1 MSDQLPPDP
10 TSATPS
16 GADPTTAFP
25 TGPPT
30 APGWTPPTGPGGPTA
45 GPGPGP
51 DAGGHAVPAVPH
63 LAVSPAERLRLAVSR
78 RMTTDYLFSFWTA
91 LGWTLLT
98 CGIFGYY
105 VIYKMFERSVQH
117 NQRRIEVLD
126 AATTLAWE
134 RAVAAGRGDE
144 LTPWFQSLGAQIDVL
159 RRVAG
164 EFRDP
169 ALWTVICLV
178 SGGIGQIIGYV
189 FLDGDLTDHEA
200 AERSAEEQ
208 LAAILA
214 ALGTPVALP
223 PAPAPKG
230 RHNVVNRIIALFA
243 SCGLYGLWW
252 QYDLME
258 EGNANYRADWGREDA
273 FLAALGA

>member
-1 MSDQLPPDP
+1 VSDQFPP
-10 TSATPS
+10 
-16 GADPTTAFP
+16 DPTTAFP
-25 TGPPT
+25 APPP
-30 APGWTPPTGPGGPTA
+30 AAAWTPPGGA
-45 GPGPGP
+45 PGPGP
-51 DAGGHAVPAVPH
+51 YGLPGAAVPQPS
-63 LAVSPAERLRLAVSR
+63 LAPADRLRAAVAR
-78 RMTTDYLFSFWTA
+78 RLTADYLFSFWTA

-98 CGIFGYY
+98 CGIFAFF
-105 VIYKMFERSVQH
+105 VFYKMFERSVQH

-169 ALWTVICLV
+169 TLWTVIYFV
-178 SGGIGQIIGYV
+178 SGGIGQIVGYV
-189 FLDGDLTDHEA
+189 FLDGDLTDHEV
-200 AERSAEEQ
+200 AERSAEDQ

-214 ALGTPVALP
+214 SLGTPAAIP

-258 EGNANYRADWGREDA
+258 EGNANYRADWAREDA
-273 FLAALGA
+273 LLTALGA

>member
-10 TSATPS
+10 ATP
-16 GADPTTAFP
+16 ADPTTAWASP
-25 TGPPT
+25 PGTAVPGAVGAPGGYDPT
-30 APGWTPPTGPGGPTA
+30 ALG
-45 GPGPGP
+45 
-51 DAGGHAVPAVPH
+51 AVPPSVAVT
-63 LAVSPAERLRLAVSR
+63 PAERLRQAVAR

-91 LGWTLLT
+91 LGWTMLT

-105 VIYKMFERSVQH
+105 VIYKLFERSVQH
-117 NQRRIEVLD
+117 NQRRLEVLD
-126 AATTLAWE
+126 AATSLAWE

-159 RRVAG
+159 RRVQG

-169 ALWTVICLV
+169 ALWTVISLI
-178 SGGIGQIIGYV
+178 SGGIGQIVGYV
-189 FLDGDLTDHEA
+189 FLDTDLTDHET

-214 ALGTPVALP
+214 SLGTPVALP

-230 RHNVVNRIIALFA
+230 RHNVVNRVIALFA

-273 FLAALGA
+273 LLTALGA